1 MKINREIYNIFPTT
15 IYVGEMEN
23 HLDYKTRFDKLYS
36 KYDYEQKSVRDGEQ
50 WFNTTSE
57 NTGKPYIHLEESLSE
72 LFEEIIFNAKIYVHD
87 ILKYKD
93 IFDFVI
99 TKTWISRSRASYEN
113 IKWHTHSTSH
123 ISFSYYLNTPANSH
137 TLKFANPINTNGLF
151 DGLNKSDVKDGVAE
165 RNELNASTFF
175 LNPTE
180 GSLVL
185 FPSSLEHCTKCP
197 SNNFEGERLAIVG
210 DITLVY
216 KEDGTNDYSM
226 GYINPKYWRIY
237 K

>member
-1 MKINREIYNIFPTT
+1 MCI
-15 IYVGEMEN
+15 
-23 HLDYKTRFDKLYS
+23 
-36 KYDYEQKSVRDGEQ
+36 RD
-50 WFNTTSE
+50 
-57 NTGKPYIHLEESLSE
+57 
-72 LFEEIIFNAKIYVHD
+72 
-87 ILKYKD
+87 
-93 IFDFVI
+93 
-99 TKTWISRSRASYEN
+99 R
-113 IKWHTHSTSH
+113 
-123 ISFSYYLNTPANSH
+123 NTPPNSH